1 MKDCLTLIVSAILGT
16 KDTKILEEESSGQII
31 LTIVPKD
38 ENIGK
43 LIGKKGKIINA
54 IRKLI
59 KIRATKEGKK
69 ILLKIPE
76 NPQKEKGSVLPEN
89 EAGVEVQPTS

>member
-1 MKDCLTLIVSAILGT
+1 MKNSLAFIVGSILGT

-31 LTIVPKD
+31 LTIVPKQ

-69 ILLKIPE
+69 ILLKILE
-76 NPQKEKGSVLPEN
+76 NSQKEKGSVLAEN
-89 EAGVEVQPTS
+89 EAGAEVQPTS